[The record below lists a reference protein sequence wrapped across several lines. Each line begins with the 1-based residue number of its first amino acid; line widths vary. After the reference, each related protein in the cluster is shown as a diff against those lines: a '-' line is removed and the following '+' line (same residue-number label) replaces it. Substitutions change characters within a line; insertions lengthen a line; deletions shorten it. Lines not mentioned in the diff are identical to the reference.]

1 VDFAWAVHAGLAY
14 NVTSEAEAKKAYI
27 HGWSLGGGLEVM
39 VMPKAFLRAEYE
51 YIAFAHRFGR
61 SRPDA
66 DRARG
71 PGLQVLTGD
80 IERRAASHAI
90 PCSRPALLA

>member
-1 VDFAWAVHAGLAY
+1 MEFAWAAHAGLAY

-51 YIAFAHRFGR
+51 YIAFAPVWEIKAL
-61 SRPDA
+61 RP
-66 DRARG
+66 RAWPWAASFDG
-71 PGLQVLTGD
+71 GY
-80 IERRAASHAI
+80 RAASRAI